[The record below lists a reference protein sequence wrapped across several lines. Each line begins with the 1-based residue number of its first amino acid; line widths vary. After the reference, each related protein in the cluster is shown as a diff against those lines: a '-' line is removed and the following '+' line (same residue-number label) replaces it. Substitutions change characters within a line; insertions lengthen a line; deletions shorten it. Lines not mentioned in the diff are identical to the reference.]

1 MVKTLVGVKKSPLL
15 GFSYLGIMP
24 GSEKEVRNKFDMTK
38 MNKTAPTTGMAGL
51 TFVVRNGQSKAKN
64 KLEVVTIRIIVR

>member
-1 MVKTLVGVKKSPLL
+1 
-15 GFSYLGIMP
+15 MP